1 MSKLE
6 ARFQLNYD
14 KFNLDID
21 LEVPMEGVTVIFGP
35 SGCGKTTLLRCL
47 AGLERSTKG
56 YLKFGNKV
64 WQDESGGIFIPPYQR
79 SIGTVFQEARL
90 FPHLSVRENLLYGF
104 NRTPQEKR
112 IIPVEQVVDILNLDH
127 LLSRSLKGLS
137 GGEQQRIAIGR
148 AILTSPDLLLMD
160 EPLANLDVQR
170 KLEIVP
176 FLLRLRKELG
186 MPIVYVSH
194 SINEVLQMVDTIVLM
209 KEGKKVV
216 CGPINEVLSQ
226 TDIPGYFGKQLAGTV
241 LETKVVEHDQKF
253 SLTKVGF
260 NEQFLYV
267 PQQSVSIGES
277 LRLLIHAND
286 ISIVLEQENIRTS
299 VLNILEAKIVKIT
312 EADPRGYSINIKLDI
327 GGPLLAT
334 ITKKSFTQL
343 DLSPGQKIFA
353 HIKAVKMVQ
362 EFDEF

>member
-1 MSKLE
+1 MSKME

-14 KFNLDID
+14 TFNLDID
-21 LEVPMEGVTVIFGP
+21 IKVPMEGVTVIYGP

-47 AGLERSTKG
+47 AGLERSAAG
-56 YLKFGNKV
+56 YLRFGSKV
-64 WQDESGGIFIPPYQR
+64 WQDESGGIFIPPHQR

-90 FPHLSVRENLLYGF
+90 FPHLTVKENLLFGF
-104 NRTPQEKR
+104 KRTPPEKR
-112 IIPVEQVVDILNLDH
+112 KIPIEQVVDILNLDH

-176 FLLRLRKELG
+176 FLLRLRKDLG
-186 MPIVYVSH
+186 LPIVYVSH
-194 SINEVLQMVDTIVLM
+194 SINEVLQLVDTIVLM
-209 KEGKKVV
+209 KEGKKLVS
-216 CGPINEVLSQ
+216 GSINEVLSQ
-226 TDIPGYFGKQLAGTV
+226 TNLPGYFGQQLAGTV
-241 LETKVVEHDQKF
+241 LETKVVEHDQNF
-253 SLTKVGF
+253 SLTKVEYNG
-260 NEQFLYV
+260 QFLYI
-267 PQQSVSIGES
+267 PKQSASIGEG

-286 ISIVLEQENIRTS
+286 VSIVLEEKNYRTS
-299 VLNILEAKIVKIT
+299 VLNILEAKILEIA
-312 EADPRGYSINIKLDI
+312 EADQRGYSINIKLDI
-327 GGPLLAT
+327 GAPLLAT

-343 DLSPGQKIFA
+343 DLCLGQKIFA

-362 EFDEF
+362 ELEEF